1 MTSDQRNALMTLLA
15 KIVVYTNHGLDVKIF
30 NAETGEEEM
39 LLSANNTDAQEL
51 ETLLRELST
60 QADREQLQTA

>member
-15 KIVVYTNHGLDVKIF
+15 KIVVYTNHGLDVEIF

-39 LLSANNTDAQEL
+39 LLRANDTDAQEL

-60 QADREQLQTA
+60 QADKEQLQTA